1 MMPSMSRVANTRR
14 RRGALSRERIVTAAL
29 ELSDRVGLEGL
40 TMRALAEELG
50 CGTMSLYSHIE
61 GRDDL
66 LAGIVA
72 LVIERMDLHY
82 IPGESWQDCARRTT
96 KTYRALAHEHPAAF
110 ELLVFA
116 DNTAEPVAS
125 YLEHLVWLFRQGGL
139 EDEAAKA
146 FLSAADAFA
155 SGILLMQ
162 CRELRRRR
170 EQGSADDEL
179 ARERP
184 YLAEPHAA
192 RNFDTGPEVLIRG
205 IEQIFPGAAGSP
217 ERPAGSPETPDGLD
231 A

>member
-50 CGTMSLYSHIE
+50 CGTMSLYSHIG
-61 GRDDL
+61 GREDL

-82 IPGESWQDCARRTT
+82 MPGESWQDCARRTT

-146 FLSAADAFA
+146 FLSAADAFT

-162 CRELRRRR
+162 CRELMRRR
-170 EQGSADDEL
+170 ERAPADDEL
-179 ARERP
+179 ARERS
-184 YLAEPHAA
+184 YLAELHVAKSF
-192 RNFDTGPEVLIRG
+192 NMGLEVLISG
-205 IEQIFPGAAGSP
+205 IEQMFPEAAARSSGVPP
-217 ERPAGSPETPDGLD
+217 EPDS
-231 A
+231 